1 MEDKKGL
8 LKLLKTIEG
17 KNEEHLK
24 IIKGKTDIKS
34 HIDLLGKNATPE
46 SFALIKKTK
55 SIKKCWLQK
64 TIFRGVNGKQYDF
77 TSFKTLE
84 ELKTFVTKI

>member
-46 SFALIKKTK
+46 SFALIKK
-55 SIKKCWLQK
+55 
-64 TIFRGVNGKQYDF
+64 N
-77 TSFKTLE
+77 
-84 ELKTFVTKI
+84 